1 MVVYR
6 LGTYDG
12 HRGTVWAV
20 DVNWDST
27 KVLTAAG
34 DATCK
39 LWDCETGADYLKF
52 WCGLCKIVWILIL
65 CVFQNNFL

>member
-52 WCGLCKIVWILIL
+52 
-65 CVFQNNFL
+65 